1 MSRPAH
7 FLDPYKFQIEEMVKL
22 GCSDEHIHK
31 VLHDMQKTEFTRDD
45 LIRYMDNTGIRKR
58 RAAKRWTRSQAY
70 KKHTV
75 EDCLRKWGVNTKR
88 SVASGQENTEKV

>member
-1 MSRPAH
+1 MKERT
-7 FLDPYKFQIEEMVKL
+7 FEDILYDP
-22 GCSDEHIHK
+22 
-31 VLHDMQKTEFTRDD
+31 TE
-45 LIRYMDNTGIRKR
+45 G
-58 RAAKRWTRSQAY
+58 AKRWMQSQAY